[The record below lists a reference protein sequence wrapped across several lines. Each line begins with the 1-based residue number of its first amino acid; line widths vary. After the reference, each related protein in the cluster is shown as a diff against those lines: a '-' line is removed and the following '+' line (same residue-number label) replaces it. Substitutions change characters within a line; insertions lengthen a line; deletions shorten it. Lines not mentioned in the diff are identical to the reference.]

1 MTEFERYDAAV
12 HDVAAALRRRRSREK
27 GGDRL
32 PGWCEASDALQLLLL
47 RYERTIGASPV
58 DLLCDAEAVLN
69 G

>member
-1 MTEFERYDAAV
+1 MNDAECYEAAV
-12 HDVAAALRRRRSREK
+12 SDVAAALRRRK
-27 GGDRL
+27 GCERRGERL
-32 PGWCEASDALQLLLL
+32 PGWYEASDALQLLLL

>member
-27 GGDRL
+27 GGNRL

-47 RYERTIGASPV
+47 RYERTIGANPV